1 VEVEPASLESVADRV
16 PAVTEVELER
26 PDGMR
31 LRIQGGSGM
40 DLLAVVGRFL
50 EGAA

>member
-16 PAVTEVELER
+16 PAVTEVGWSA
-26 PDGMR
+26 PTGCACASF
-31 LRIQGGSGM
+31 GGSGV